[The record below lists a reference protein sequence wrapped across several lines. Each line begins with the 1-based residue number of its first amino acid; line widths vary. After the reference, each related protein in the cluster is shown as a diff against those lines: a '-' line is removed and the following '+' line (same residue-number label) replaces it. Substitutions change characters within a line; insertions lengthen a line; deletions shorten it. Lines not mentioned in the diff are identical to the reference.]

1 MSSKLIKCR
10 FCSGLNDSKFGI
22 NLENI
27 PSKAQKFSKN
37 AFFAKKQITNC
48 VFYTCKFC
56 GLSQINAKPVSYYKE
71 VHRSNNVS
79 ASIKRYRKKQFEY
92 FFDKYKLSGKKIVEI
107 GSGPGDN
114 LEILKEFNV
123 EVTGVEYSKSLP
135 YKNSKQ
141 IRLFLESE
149 KTIISSYLFDGFIC
163 FNYLEHLPNPLAFL
177 RAIKNNL
184 VPNAAGI
191 LEVPNFQ
198 MINRHGLL
206 AEVMVDHLTYF
217 TKKTLKNILE
227 VSGFEVEKI
236 SENFNDYFL
245 TAEVRASDNLLD
257 KNIFQKNLEL
267 NIDSLNKMSHKGSKK
282 TLAIWGAGHQ
292 ANAFIKL
299 CGIERNLAFI
309 CDSSPSKIGK
319 YLPGTNMKIISP
331 QIALSGITKDINLI
345 VIAGGY
351 TEEICQLIINKKIKK
366 LKLFKLTH
374 GKIKKVL

>member
-1 MSSKLIKCR
+1 MISLKINFRRISK
-10 FCSGLNDSKFGI
+10 
-22 NLENI
+22 
-27 PSKAQKFSKN
+27 
-37 AFFAKKQITNC
+37 
-48 VFYTCKFC
+48 
-56 GLSQINAKPVSYYKE
+56 
-71 VHRSNNVS
+71 
-79 ASIKRYRKKQFEY
+79 
-92 FFDKYKLSGKKIVEI
+92 
-107 GSGPGDN
+107 
-114 LEILKEFNV
+114 
-123 EVTGVEYSKSLP
+123 
-135 YKNSKQ
+135 
-141 IRLFLESE
+141 
-149 KTIISSYLFDGFIC
+149 
-163 FNYLEHLPNPLAFL
+163 
-177 RAIKNNL
+177 
-184 VPNAAGI
+184 
-191 LEVPNFQ
+191 
-198 MINRHGLL
+198 
-206 AEVMVDHLTYF
+206 
-217 TKKTLKNILE
+217 
-227 VSGFEVEKI
+227 
-236 SENFNDYFL
+236 
-245 TAEVRASDNLLD
+245 VRASDNLLD